1 MLVAFG
7 ESSIRSVEELADRAT
22 DDLDGWSERKNG
34 KNIGHAA
41 ILNGVEI
48 SRKQYESI
56 INSACIRA
64 RWIKESA

>member
-7 ESSIRSVEELADRAT
+7 ESSIRSVEGLADCAT

-34 KNIGHAA
+34 KNIGYAA

-56 INSACIRA
+56 IISACIQA